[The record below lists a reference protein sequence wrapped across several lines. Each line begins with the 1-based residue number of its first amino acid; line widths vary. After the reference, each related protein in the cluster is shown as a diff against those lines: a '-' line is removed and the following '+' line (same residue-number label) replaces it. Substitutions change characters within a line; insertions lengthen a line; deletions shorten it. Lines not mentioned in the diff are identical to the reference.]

1 MTGTMHEVAGGVGTG
16 CRRCGAGL
24 VLAVLLLAGCPGTTT
39 NPDISTLPSRTN
51 AKGPLAASQ
60 PPYPK
65 AKPTVRA
72 EVPQGGM
79 GSMASAM
86 TNGIANGI
94 GGGIGVAMAAP
105 AKLEPE
111 ALMGL
116 DQRQTK
122 RLLGVPAAM
131 EEQSPAKVWSYANGA
146 CTLKVFFFMDLSSQD
161 FRALSYDV
169 KSNEHVPDVDQRC
182 FAQLLAQ
189 AGDGSHE

>member
-1 MTGTMHEVAGGVGTG
+1 MTMTGTMHEVAGGVGTG

-24 VLAVLLLAGCPGTTT
+24 LLAVLLLAGCPGTTVT
-39 NPDISTLPSRTN
+39 PDTATLPSRGNTPG
-51 AKGPLAASQ
+51 ALASIQA
-60 PPYPK
+60 PYPK
-65 AKPTVRA
+65 AKPMPRA
-72 EVPQGGM
+72 EVPQGGI
-79 GSMASAM
+79 S
-86 TNGIANGI
+86 NGM
-94 GGGIGVAMAAP
+94 GVAMAAP
-105 AKLEPE
+105 AKLDPE
-111 ALMGL
+111 TLMGL

-122 RLLGVPAAM
+122 RLLGVPITM